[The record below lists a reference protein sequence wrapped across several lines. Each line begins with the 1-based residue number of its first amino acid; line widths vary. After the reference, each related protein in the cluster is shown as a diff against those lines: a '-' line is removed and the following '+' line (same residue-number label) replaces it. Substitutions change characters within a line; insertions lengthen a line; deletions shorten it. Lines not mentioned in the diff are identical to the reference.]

1 MSGRDAA
8 ASPVDEP
15 RTSLSQEKKPS
26 AQSIPHS
33 QRHDHPISSAFVPA
47 PFAPPPF
54 PPLDLFTNKNLT
66 VSQALHDNPSWPP
79 KRAAR
84 KLFPKPFFGK
94 RFYRRFFIKHDLEH
108 GRDWT
113 QEELDEAAKR
123 GDFPRRPSDLFLKMY
138 ADVLLCLTRD
148 SLAGNVSPALIGS
161 SGTIPLSIVSTI
173 PDIMQHYYDCIV
185 LAEKEVF
192 LVTNYW
198 QPSDSVKAIASA
210 LKELDARVSKR
221 NGAKIVVKIMWDRG
235 AIQQLWNNHVFVGP
249 STYVP
254 LGVPSPSEVPNLS
267 IQIINFHRPP
277 LGTFH
282 QKALVVDRKIAL
294 INSNNI
300 QDRPNVEMM
309 VHLEGP
315 IVDSMYDCLLL
326 SWHAKLDP
334 PLPCLESPSPNSDP
348 SRPWHYTFADENPYL
363 EHIDIAKAA
372 KAARKLLAQQV
383 KHSDVL
389 SSTAPPQWW
398 QTDRPHEFESRTA
411 AHQPLGGFAH
421 LVNTLIERAREEAAK
436 ARGEVYVPAANR
448 PPVPSVSEEG
458 SGDEAAKESKLGD
471 SMAGTSTSGTS
482 NATNTIATPDGHT
495 LVTSA
500 APVDSA
506 KQGGAARVA
515 EMQSVEAVPPRS
527 PGLTLPGSPGL
538 APPSSPGLSVQGDGT
553 ESPQG
558 SLYNNGNDSST
569 PGTPIPG
576 SVKSRLR
583 ALSKSLNA
591 GAIKKI
597 EAAFDDESLIDD
609 FKPHML
615 HKAHAPFP
623 IAMVNRRPHGAPG
636 HQDIRVPQD
645 AAWLAAL
652 RYAEKNVFIQTPTL
666 NAAPLV
672 RAVIEACSK
681 GGKDKQ
687 GIPVTVYLGLGF
699 NDKGESVPFQG
710 GTNEEVTV
718 RLYKALRRVKKEHNL
733 HIYWYCGKDQIKPL
747 NAIHKSRNCHVSPES
762 ARLLCFSADAHAI
775 VFLLFQVKFMS
786 VDGSVG
792 ICGNGNQDSQSFM
805 HSQEANIMI
814 DDATI
819 VGDWM
824 DQLETN
830 QATRKYGKVDTDG
843 IWRDATTGEQ
853 LEAPKSVSC
862 FSAIW
867 AMI

>member
-1 MSGRDAA
+1 MGPQN
-8 ASPVDEP
+8 ASTSSVDEP
-15 RTSLSQEKKPS
+15 KTSLSQEK
-26 AQSIPHS
+26 QSRARSVSHS
-33 QRHDHPISSAFVPA
+33 QRRSHPTSWAVIPF

-54 PPLDLFTNKNLT
+54 PPLDLFTDKQLT
-66 VSQALHDNPSWPP
+66 VSQALHNNPSWPP

-113 QEELDEAAKR
+113 QDELDEAAKR

-192 LVTNYW
+192 LVTTSRRTSRPNTDLSPPVR
-198 QPSDSVKAIASA
+198 PSDSVKAVASA
-210 LKELDARVSKR
+210 LKELDSRVGKR
-221 NGAKIVVKIMWDRG
+221 NGARIVVKIMWDRG
-235 AIQQLWNNHVFVGP
+235 AIQQLWKYHVSVGP

-254 LGVPSPSEVPNLS
+254 LGVPRPSEVPNLS

-326 SWHAKLDP
+326 SWHETLDP
-334 PLPCLESPSPNSDP
+334 PLPCLESPSPNSYP
-348 SRPWHYTFADENPYL
+348 SHPWHYTFADENPYL

-372 KAARKLLAQQV
+372 KAARKLLGEQV

-389 SSTAPPQWW
+389 SSIAPPQWW
-398 QTDRPHEFESRTA
+398 QPDKPHELESRTA
-411 AHQPLGGFAH
+411 AHQPLGGFAN
-421 LVNTLIERAREEAAK
+421 LVNTLIERAREETAK
-436 ARGEVYVPAANR
+436 ARGEVYVPPANR
-448 PPVPSVSEEG
+448 PPMPSVSEEG
-458 SGDEAAKESKLGD
+458 TADEATKESKLGD
-471 SMAGTSTSGTS
+471 SMVETSTSGTS
-482 NATNTIATPDGHT
+482 DAKTTITTPDGHV
-495 LVTSA
+495 LVTPASPVDEGTRGAAGAVEMQNMA
-500 APVDSA
+500 APA
-506 KQGGAARVA
+506 
-515 EMQSVEAVPPRS
+515 QSPSLAP
-527 PGLTLPGSPGL
+527 PGSPAL
-538 APPSSPGLSVQGDGT
+538 APPPSPGLSVGGDGT
-553 ESPQG
+553 DSPRG
-558 SLYNNGNDSST
+558 SFYNNGNDSST

-576 SVKSRLR
+576 AAKSRLR

-615 HKAHAPFP
+615 HKAHEPFP
-623 IAMVNRRPHGAPG
+623 IALVNRRPHGAPG

-747 NAIHKSRNCHVSPES
+747 NAIHKSRNCHV
-762 ARLLCFSADAHAI
+762 
-775 VFLLFQVKFMS
+775 KFMS
-786 VDGSVG
+786 VDGIVA
-792 ICGNGNQDSQSFM
+792 IVGNGNGDSQSFM

-830 QATRKYGKVDTDG
+830 QTTRKYGKVDTDG